1 MFVLQLSMR
10 TSMRLAV
17 LSAALVSA
25 VGINAGDVPSSRKV
39 LIADPQNNMRRSLLR
54 AGASASNEGRNSA
67 TSAVFVAYA
76 PVPAPATSSS
86 AMEVDPDAAAEDVF
100 IRKCAVAM
108 TVKSSD
114 MLPTDALRKFC
125 ESTDVIMECRLQL
138 EKPLQQLHR
147 QGGDMQVFCHSA
159 YDWFQQKYGMYCPSQ
174 CGKTQCKS
182 TCEWLKQQ
190 KVLKAAGEKLQDR
203 SDADSGSQKKLEE
216 LEAEL
221 VDARQD
227 AEMRNQSVAQG
238 EVNVERANATLQE
251 DLRSVTWQQNRSS
264 QVDDLVRS
272 LEEKKEDFA
281 VNITGRGET
290 LDELNMRIDK
300 ADLGT
305 HMLED
310 DKRQIQG
317 KAGEAAAKL
326 NELQHQLSQAEEEA
340 RVMEEMTNEEEN
352 RVEQLEQ
359 EVANATA
366 IVAEKR
372 ANFDSAESQLAAS
385 VNDPMA
391 KDSLED
397 LVRQQKKRFQDAS
410 EMFRR
415 LDRELANKN
424 IALEHSRQDLETHR
438 GEVATARN
446 ATSVHTDLVES
457 LEEQL
462 AAKSE
467 EVRASTN
474 ASDTMKAEASEQNRD
489 LLDLK
494 SEAERADRT
503 LELQLRYQQEE
514 HEKLETAHGNV
525 QQSRAAL
532 NLQQAELNQKLEALA
547 TAATK
552 LGNSLQLVDDE
563 KRRWEAD
570 NAGLVRDREE
580 HKANE
585 RDLEHRMPEIVRMHG
600 LGLIQLLED

>member
-1 MFVLQLSMR
+1 MR

-25 VGINAGDVPSSRKV
+25 VGINAGDAAPPSQQV
-39 LIADPQNNMRRSLLR
+39 LITDPQNNMRRSLLR
-54 AGASASNEGRNSA
+54 AGARAHNEGKGSA
-67 TSAVFVAYA
+67 AAAAFVAYA
-76 PVPAPATSSS
+76 PAPAPATSSS
-86 AMEVDPDAAAEDVF
+86 AMEVDPDKAAEDVF

-125 ESTDVIMECRLQL
+125 ESTDAIMECRLQL
-138 EKPLQQLHR
+138 EKPLQEVHR
-147 QGGDMQVFCHSA
+147 QGGDMQLFCHSA

-174 CGKTQCKS
+174 CEKNQCKS

-190 KVLKAAGEKLQDR
+190 KALKAAGEKLQER
-203 SDADSGSQKKLEE
+203 GEADSGSQRKLEE

-227 AEMRNQSVAQG
+227 AEMRNRSVAQG
-238 EVNVERANATLQE
+238 EVNVGRANATLQE
-251 DLRSVTWQQNRSS
+251 DLQSVTWQQNRSS

-272 LEEKKEDFA
+272 LEAKKEDLA
-281 VNITGRGET
+281 VNITSRGET

-310 DKRQIQG
+310 DKRRMQG

-326 NELQHQLSQAEEEA
+326 NEMQHQLAKAEEEA
-340 RVMEEMTNEEEN
+340 RVMEEMTNEEEDQ
-352 RVEQLEQ
+352 VEQLEQ

-366 IVAEKR
+366 IVSEKQ
-372 ANFDSAESQLAAS
+372 ANFESAESQLTAS
-385 VNDPMA
+385 ANDPMA
-391 KDSLED
+391 KNSLED

-424 IALEHSRQDLETHR
+424 IALEHSRQDLETLR
-438 GEVATARN
+438 GEVATSRN
-446 ATSVHTDLVES
+446 ATNVETDLVES

-467 EVRASTN
+467 EVRTSMN
-474 ASDTMKAEASEQNRD
+474 ASDIMKAEASEQNRD

-514 HEKLETAHGNV
+514 HEKLEAGHGKA
-525 QQSRAAL
+525 QQSRDAL
-532 NLQQAELNQKLEALA
+532 NLEQAELNQKLEALA

-552 LGNSLQLVDDE
+552 LGNSLQLVDNE

-570 NAGLVRDREE
+570 NAGLVHDQDE
-580 HKANE
+580 HKAKE
-585 RDLEHRMPEIVRMHG
+585 RDLEHRKPEIVRMHG
-600 LGLIQLLED
+600 LGLIQILED

>member
-25 VGINAGDVPSSRKV
+25 VGINAGDVPSSQKV
-39 LIADPQNNMRRSLLR
+39 LIADPQNNMRRGLLR
-54 AGASASNEGRNSA
+54 AGASASNEGRSLA
-67 TSAVFVAYA
+67 TAAVFVAYA
-76 PVPAPATSSS
+76 PGPAPATSSS
-86 AMEVDPDAAAEDVF
+86 AMEVDPDAAAENVF
-100 IRKCAVAM
+100 IRKCTVAM
-108 TVKSSD
+108 TVKSAD
-114 MLPTDALRKFC
+114 MLPSDALRKFC
-125 ESTDVIMECRLQL
+125 ESTDAIMECRLQL

-174 CGKTQCKS
+174 CEKTQCKS
-182 TCEWLKQQ
+182 TCEWLKQR

-203 SDADSGSQKKLEE
+203 SDADSGSQKKLQE

-227 AEMRNQSVAQG
+227 AEMRNRSVAQG

-281 VNITGRGET
+281 VNITARGET

-366 IVAEKR
+366 IVSEKR

-385 VNDPMA
+385 ANDPMA

-415 LDRELANKN
+415 LDRELASKN

-446 ATSVHTDLVES
+446 ATNVQTDLVES

-467 EVRASTN
+467 EVRASMN

-514 HEKLETAHGNV
+514 HEKLQTAHDKA

-563 KRRWEAD
+563 KRRWDAD
-570 NAGLVRDREE
+570 NAGLVRDQEE